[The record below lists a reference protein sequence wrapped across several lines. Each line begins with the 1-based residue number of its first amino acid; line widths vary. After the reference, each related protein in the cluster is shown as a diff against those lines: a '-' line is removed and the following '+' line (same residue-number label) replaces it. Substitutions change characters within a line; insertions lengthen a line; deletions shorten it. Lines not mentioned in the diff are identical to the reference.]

1 MPLPLILGIGTAIAT
16 TAGVMN
22 TIKRKENN
30 NNLDKEKV
38 RELENKLCEAY
49 EVKKEVLK
57 KEKIISYRQGYE
69 KAEAKNILY
78 KDTLYRIKSNEKYLE
93 IIVRL
98 IYFIHDN
105 EISLEAQKYLEDLYL
120 VINNEQKKKIEDVI
134 KGIYISKYPLDEIKE
149 EIQKLD
155 KMSINKI
162 KEILNELAVFDKLPI
177 DSRQIKRFKKAFE
190 CCKGI

>member
-1 MPLPLILGIGTAIAT
+1 M
-16 TAGVMN
+16 
-22 TIKRKENN
+22 
-30 NNLDKEKV
+30 
-38 RELENKLCEAY
+38 
-49 EVKKEVLK
+49 
-57 KEKIISYRQGYE
+57 
-69 KAEAKNILY
+69 
-78 KDTLYRIKSNEKYLE
+78 
-93 IIVRL
+93 RL

-105 EISLEAQKYLEDLYL
+105 EISLETQKYLEDLYL
-120 VINNEQKKKIEDVI
+120 VINNEQRKKMEDVI

>member
-1 MPLPLILGIGTAIAT
+1 M
-16 TAGVMN
+16 
-22 TIKRKENN
+22 
-30 NNLDKEKV
+30 
-38 RELENKLCEAY
+38 
-49 EVKKEVLK
+49 
-57 KEKIISYRQGYE
+57 
-69 KAEAKNILY
+69 
-78 KDTLYRIKSNEKYLE
+78 
-93 IIVRL
+93 
-98 IYFIHDN
+98 
-105 EISLEAQKYLEDLYL
+105 
-120 VINNEQKKKIEDVI
+120 EDVI